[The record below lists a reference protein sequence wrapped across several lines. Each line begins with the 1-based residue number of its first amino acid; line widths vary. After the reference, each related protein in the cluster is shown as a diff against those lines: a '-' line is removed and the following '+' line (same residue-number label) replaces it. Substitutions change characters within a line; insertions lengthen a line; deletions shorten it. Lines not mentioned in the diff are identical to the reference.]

1 MIFIS
6 LTRESNYVWRKI
18 YIRAYCMLSVGG
30 RIKESSGLKLTLK
43 SLMRG
48 EYSAWPVAIV
58 IRD

>member
-1 MIFIS
+1 M
-6 LTRESNYVWRKI
+6 V
-18 YIRAYCMLSVGG
+18 SVGG
-30 RIKESSGLKLTLK
+30 LIKESSGLKLTLK